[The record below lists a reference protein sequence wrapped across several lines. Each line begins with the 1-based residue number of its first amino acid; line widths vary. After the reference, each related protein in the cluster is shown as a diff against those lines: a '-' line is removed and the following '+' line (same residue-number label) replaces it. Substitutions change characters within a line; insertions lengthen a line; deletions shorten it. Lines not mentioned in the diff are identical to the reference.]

1 MVHLGLP
8 TRQAGGD
15 RRRLSDP
22 AAAVSPSDARLIRD
36 HQMTGGLLPNRF
48 LLIVGGTGRSPHDH
62 RELLGLIGTPGP

>member
-8 TRQAGGD
+8 MWAAGG
-15 RRRLSDP
+15 RPTASARPGSSR
-22 AAAVSPSDARLIRD
+22 VTVDARLIRD
-36 HQMTGGLLPNRF
+36 HQMIGGLLPNRF